1 MFSPESEDAVGWGVG
16 GWGLPLGGV
25 WAVMFQNQQ
34 LSELFLI
41 PKKNEGNVQAQ
52 LTVLKQNINHQ
63 SSVMSLYDIIC
74 SLKAICQSCETE
86 RRWYLTTR
94 NNVPFNSNVWLT
106 REKDIRYG
114 TSLKNS
120 TDNLHTAMAL
130 NKCQTLSAVCSEE
143 LLHPVRPNASE
154 ELQEI
159 NLEVV
164 RYNLPKDKIL
174 IFCFVFI
181 H

>member
-1 MFSPESEDAVGWGVG
+1 MFSPESKDAGGVR
-16 GWGLPLGGV
+16 GLPSGGV

-34 LSELFLI
+34 LSEPFLI

-52 LTVLKQNINHQ
+52 LTVLKRNINHHTPL
-63 SSVMSLYDIIC
+63 MSLHDIIC

-120 TDNLHTAMAL
+120 ADNLHTAMAL

-143 LLHPVRPNASE
+143 PLHPVRHSASE

-164 RYNLPKDKIL
+164 RYNLPKEKIF